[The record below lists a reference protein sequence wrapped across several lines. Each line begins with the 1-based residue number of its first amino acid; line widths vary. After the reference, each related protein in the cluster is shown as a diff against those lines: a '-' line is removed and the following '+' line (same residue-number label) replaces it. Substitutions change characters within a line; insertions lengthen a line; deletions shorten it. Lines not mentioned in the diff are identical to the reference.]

1 MQKIKDKAGQTG
13 TGGWRSGGKGSCM
26 DYYNEESEDGKKV
39 IKADDARNQ
48 ESNVKFEAKICKKV
62 IILK

>member
-1 MQKIKDKAGQTG
+1 
-13 TGGWRSGGKGSCM
+13 M
-26 DYYNEESEDGKKV
+26 DYDKEEPEDGKKM

-48 ESNVKFEAKICKKV
+48 ESNVKFEAKICKTL